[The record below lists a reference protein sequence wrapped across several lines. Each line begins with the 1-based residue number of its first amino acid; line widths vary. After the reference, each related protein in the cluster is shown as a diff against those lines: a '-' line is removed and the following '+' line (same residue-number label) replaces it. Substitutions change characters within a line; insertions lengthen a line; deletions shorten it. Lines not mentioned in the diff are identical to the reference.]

1 MQLKNYIIKHYKK
14 INPVD
19 VLILIVEGK
28 VHVNNKPMK
37 NPNYDVT
44 DTDVVQFFVSQD
56 AFMPDKEM
64 TINTYGFQNYPQ
76 DNKASSKSK
85 NKIKNIFNKESKINK
100 QRKKELTKK
109 RLARIKT
116 KKKELKQAK
125 ARLAKIDKP
134 ISISIDRHTAIENYQ
149 KEIARKRMQKK
160 KKKNRI
166 FSLKRKKKQDPLI
179 NDTKDTGHTG
189 LAIDELIKTKN
200 KRKNFKNKPIPAS
213 RVIYE
218 KNGIIAVNKLQD
230 ENIDGIYGRLDKR
243 LALYLENKGHNTKYL
258 KYHNKLDNETKGIV
272 IFTNSKKAEED
283 LAKVIKDRRLVS
295 IYYAICIPAPFFNE
309 KKNYNLAIPFIMDS
323 GKKLVQ
329 VKEKNKDQLRR
340 IKVDMVGKITIG
352 KSVYPI
358 IRITTRKLREASIRF
373 LLTYYGMTIINEKKM
388 AKSNHSN
395 DLILFHT
402 TIKFS
407 KNINNSL
414 LKGEVISLNKE
425 EVLKKMKKL
434 LQKTVKLMNN
444 G

>member
-1 MQLKNYIIKHYKK
+1 MQLKNYIIKHYQK

-37 NPNYDVT
+37 NPSYNVKDS
-44 DTDVVQFFVSQD
+44 DLVQFFVSQE
-56 AFMPDKEM
+56 AFMPNKEM
-64 TINTYGFQNYPQ
+64 TINTYGFQDYPQ
-76 DNKASSKSK
+76 DEKTSSPKKEKVK
-85 NKIKNIFNKESKINK
+85 NVFIKDAKINK
-100 QRKKELTKK
+100 QRRKELTKK
-109 RLARIKT
+109 RLARIKAR
-116 KKKELKQAK
+116 KKELKQAK

-134 ISISIDRHTAIENYQ
+134 ISIAIDHHTAIESYQ
-149 KEIARKRMQKK
+149 KEIARKRMEKK
-160 KKKNRI
+160 KKGSI
-166 FSLKRKKKQDPLI
+166 FSLRRKKKQDSLI
-179 NDTKDTGHTG
+179 IDTKDTGHTG
-189 LAIDELIKTKN
+189 LEIDELIKTKN
-200 KRKNFKNKPIPAS
+200 KRKNLNNKPIPAS
-213 RVIYE
+213 RIIYE

-230 ENIDGIYGRLDKR
+230 ENVDGTYGRLDKR
-243 LALYLENKGHNTKYL
+243 LALYLKNKGHSTTYL
-258 KYHNKLDNETKGIV
+258 KHHNKLDNETKGII
-272 IFTNSKKAEED
+272 IFTNSKQAEED

-309 KKNYNLAIPFIMDS
+309 KKHFDLAIPFIMDS

-352 KSVYPI
+352 KIVYPI
-358 IRITTRKLREASIRF
+358 IRITTKKLREASIRF

-388 AKSNHSN
+388 AKSNKSN
-395 DLILFHT
+395 NLILFHT
-402 TIKFS
+402 TIRFS
-407 KNINNSL
+407 RKISNSL
-414 LKGEVISLNKE
+414 LKGEVISLNKY

>member
-1 MQLKNYIIKHYKK
+1 MQLKNYITKHYKK

-37 NPNYDVT
+37 NPSYNVKDS
-44 DTDVVQFFVSQD
+44 DLVQFFVSQD
-56 AFMPDKEM
+56 AYTPNKEM

-76 DNKASSKSK
+76 DDKTSSLKK
-85 NKIKNIFNKESKINK
+85 EKLKNIFANESKINK

-109 RLARIKT
+109 RLARIKAR
-116 KKKELKQAK
+116 KKELKQAK

-134 ISISIDRHTAIENYQ
+134 ISISIDHHAAIEHYQ
-149 KEIARKRMQKK
+149 KEIAKKRMQKK
-160 KKKNRI
+160 KKTRI
-166 FSLKRKKKQDPLI
+166 FSLKRKKNKDSVI
-179 NDTKDTGHTG
+179 HDIKDTGYTG
-189 LAIDELIKTKN
+189 PAIDQLIKTKN
-200 KRKNFKNKPIPAS
+200 KRKNFNNKPIPAS
-213 RVIYE
+213 RIIYE

-230 ENIDGIYGRLDKR
+230 ENVDGNYGRLDKKV
-243 LALYLENKGHNTKYL
+243 ALYLENKGQDTTSL
-258 KYHNKLDNETKGIV
+258 KHHNKLDNETKGIV
-272 IFTNSKKAEED
+272 LFTNSKQAEKD
-283 LAKVIKDRRLVS
+283 LAKVIKERRLVS
-295 IYYAICIPAPFFNE
+295 IYYAICISAPFFNE
-309 KKNYNLAIPFIMDS
+309 KKNYDLAIPFIMDS

-352 KSVYPI
+352 KVVYPI

-373 LLTYYGMTIINEKKM
+373 VLTYYGMTIINEKKM
-388 AKSNHSN
+388 AKSDHSN
-395 DLILFHT
+395 NLILFHT

-407 KNINNSL
+407 RKIDNSL

-434 LQKTVKLMNN
+434 LQKTVKSMNN
-444 G
+444 D